1 MKRSL
6 PYVSS
11 DTLHKRSD
19 FISKRYFYLQYV
31 PSGTFGNTSLRA
43 LREDRPLRHS
53 VGSRTASSRR
63 SRSDLTPK
71 NMPPACFFNG
81 VTLSGFDSL
90 HRKKHR
96 QGKSLDGVFG
106 ALGGIRTPDLLVRSQ
121 ALYPT
126 ELQAH
131 FSSPKYVTTI
141 NRKNQPAIPKKID
154 RPKMLK
160 KTQSSNPAA
169 RSISLS
175 VTPKVRR
182 YPATP
187 PYFFSR

>member
-1 MKRSL
+1 MVSVRRFGIL
-6 PYVSS
+6 PIGALLSS
-11 DTLHKRSD
+11 AIRLPSD
-19 FISKRYFYLQYV
+19 S
-31 PSGTFGNTSLRA
+31 A
-43 LREDRPLRHS
+43 
-53 VGSRTASSRR
+53 SRR
-63 SRSDLTPK
+63 TPLPSANASCYRARSGLS
-71 NMPPACFFNG
+71 PPSYRPCRA
-81 VTLSGFDSL
+81 
-90 HRKKHR
+90 H
-96 QGKSLDGVFG
+96 QEKSPEVKRPRGIFG